1 MELSFSNPIGY
12 AIVIAVILFVAIILF
27 VTRKKENIEIEQQP
41 ERSEKKPEENKPAEI
56 TGEKTDIFYFR
67 KKDGIGIA
75 KEIYPRY
82 FKNGSALVVTP
93 EGNYL
98 RKKMKHCFV

>member
-12 AIVIAVILFVAIILF
+12 AIVVAVILFVAIVLF
-27 VTRKKENIEIEQQP
+27 VTRKKENIEIEQP
-41 ERSEKKPEENKPAEI
+41 ERSEKKPAEI

-75 KEIYPRY
+75 KEIHPRY

-93 EGNYL
+93 KGNYL